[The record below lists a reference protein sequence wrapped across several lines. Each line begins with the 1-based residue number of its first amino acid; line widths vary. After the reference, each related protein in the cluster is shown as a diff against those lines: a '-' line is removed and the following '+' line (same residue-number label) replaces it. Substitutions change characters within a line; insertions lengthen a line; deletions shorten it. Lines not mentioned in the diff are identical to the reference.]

1 VSEVE
6 QNKSSVMDAYHS
18 EEYWQFKFK
27 LFSSIMV
34 IAMLFA
40 VGFGLMHDLGLNK
53 VGTLQA
59 RLDYGYAAL
68 SLVLLVLLRINKD
81 SYSPLLYIFLLAS
94 FITFVGAIM
103 NVPIDQF
110 RAIWLYLLVLV
121 AYILAGTGTGLV
133 LTVVSVIA
141 VIVLSLTMQVA
152 MNPETLVTTIGGL
165 LVLSLIAYIHTDRMI
180 SYARLIEENN
190 SKLKQLASQDPLT
203 GLFNPRMC
211 SALGEQLMKIA
222 IRENKPF
229 SVVYIDLDHFKQIND
244 EYGHQAGD
252 NVLVSIAEIIGGY
265 LRDSDVCARLGGEE
279 FCALL
284 PDTDRDGAQQL
295 AENIREQIEKTVHPL
310 GKNELKVTA
319 SFGVAQL
326 LATDHNLMDIQKR
339 ADQAL
344 YAAKKGGRNKVDT
357 SVE

>member
-1 VSEVE
+1 
-6 QNKSSVMDAYHS
+6 MDVCHS
-18 EEYWQFKFK
+18 EEYRQFKFK

-40 VGFGLMHDLGLNK
+40 VGFGLMHDFGLNK
-53 VGTLQA
+53 IGTVQA
-59 RLDYGYAAL
+59 RLDYGYAVL
-68 SLVLLVLLRINKD
+68 ILVLLVLLRINKD
-81 SYSPLLYIFLLAS
+81 SYSPALYIFLLAS
-94 FITFVGAIM
+94 FVTFVGAIM

-121 AYILAGTGTGLV
+121 AYILAGTGTGMV
-133 LTVVSVIA
+133 LTVASVMA
-141 VIVLSLTMQVA
+141 VILLSMTMNVA
-152 MNPETLVTTIGGL
+152 MNAETLVTTVGGL
-165 LVLSLIAYIHTDRMI
+165 LVLSLIAYIHTDRMNC
-180 SYARLIEENN
+180 YARLIGESN
-190 SKLKQLASQDPLT
+190 SELKQLASQDPLT

-211 SALGEQLMKIA
+211 TALGEQLMKIA
-222 IRENKPF
+222 VRENKPF

-252 NVLVSIAEIIGGY
+252 DVLVMVADIIGGY

-295 AENIREQIEKTVHPL
+295 AENIREQIEKTVHL
-310 GKNELKVTA
+310 SGSDKLNVTA
-319 SFGVAQL
+319 SFGLAQL
-326 LATDHNLMDIQKR
+326 LPTDHSLADIQKR

-344 YAAKKGGRNKVDT
+344 YAAKKGGRNKVDIGIG
-357 SVE
+357 